1 MKKII
6 ISLILISSTIS
17 AQYTDIT
24 IVKEVKVKNKGVVV
38 SAHPLASEAG
48 AKILKWEE
56 MPMMLLL
63 PHNMHLPLYIR
74 RQEISAEAD
83 FWLVKIMVKNLRSII
98 VRLRLKSK
106 PRYVR
111 R

>member
-1 MKKII
+1 
-6 ISLILISSTIS
+6 
-17 AQYTDIT
+17 
-24 IVKEVKVKNKGVVV
+24 VVV

-83 FWLVKIMVKNLRSII
+83 FWLVKNNGEKFTLDYRETAPKKAAICTSIK
-98 VRLRLKSK
+98 R
-106 PRYVR
+106 
-111 R
+111 